1 MAGVDFMISVIIPV
15 YNNEKYIARCL
26 DSLIQQTYS
35 EFEALVIN
43 DGSKDNSGEIIQSYA
58 EHDKRFRYFEQ
69 ENQGVSVARNKGLD
83 NAKGEYVLFL
93 DGDDWLDNDVLERL
107 HNEMTEHNLDCVSYM
122 FRHVYEDGIPP
133 NEDAGSEN
141 ICYQLSSPSKAARF
155 FDTVARSVF
164 YTSQQH
170 LFKRKIIEEN
180 TLRFSAGIRRGEDVL
195 FAHMYA
201 IYIRKGAILGKLK
214 GYNYYHHAKSCMS
227 VSSNEWNDVV
237 LQNFKAL
244 RFFNRYLSSS
254 EVHHSG
260 KYFKGI
266 LAWETLL
273 HMAIAEKNNM
283 NDHRLKRFLKLKIFW
298 YDIVWSLLFYGR
310 FPRKI
315 LVLTYLL
322 SRKSFRTIIGI

>member
-1 MAGVDFMISVIIPV
+1 MISVIIPV

-170 LFKRKIIEEN
+170 LFKRKIIEE
-180 TLRFSAGIRRGEDVL
+180 
-195 FAHMYA
+195 
-201 IYIRKGAILGKLK
+201 
-214 GYNYYHHAKSCMS
+214 
-227 VSSNEWNDVV
+227 
-237 LQNFKAL
+237 
-244 RFFNRYLSSS
+244 
-254 EVHHSG
+254 
-260 KYFKGI
+260 
-266 LAWETLL
+266 
-273 HMAIAEKNNM
+273 
-283 NDHRLKRFLKLKIFW
+283 
-298 YDIVWSLLFYGR
+298 
-310 FPRKI
+310 
-315 LVLTYLL
+315 
-322 SRKSFRTIIGI
+322 